1 MPWSLRIFS
10 FMQTDSD
17 PSPQSSAESAVGLT
31 FVAVVMVSL
40 CVAGSLGVVA
50 TRQSAPAADG
60 AQETEAVAVASAS
73 SADLRA
79 RDRIVT
85 RFTELMLLREIA
97 LRERDPSLLN
107 SVYAPGAAALAKD
120 RAEIARLRSSGR
132 RLDGLRMPVKVL
144 DVLRPR
150 NGTWMVIARV
160 SRSSARVVTGTGRQV
175 RSTRATAVVYR
186 CTLVRQNGSWQV
198 LRLVQS

>member
-1 MPWSLRIFS
+1 
-10 FMQTDSD
+10 MQTDSD

-31 FVAVVMVSL
+31 FVAVVLVSL

-50 TRQSAPAADG
+50 TRQPAPAADG
-60 AQETEAVAVASAS
+60 APETEAIAVASAAT
-73 SADLRA
+73 ADLRA

-107 SVYAPGAAALAKD
+107 SVYAPRATGLVRD
-120 RAEIARLRSSGR
+120 RTEIARLRSSGR

-144 DVLRPR
+144 DVFRAG
-150 NGTWMVIARV
+150 NGTWVVVARV
-160 SRSSARVVTGTGRQV
+160 SRSSARLVTGTGRQV
-175 RSTRATAVVYR
+175 RSTRATATTYR
-186 CTLVRQNGSWQV
+186 CTLVQQNGSWQV
-198 LRLVQS
+198 LRLVST

>member
-10 FMQTDSD
+10 LMQTDSD

-60 AQETEAVAVASAS
+60 AQDTEAIAVAAAS